1 MGNLTKKTQSVGCK
15 THLWENMKINILKN
29 ILLHYENSII

>member
-1 MGNLTKKTQSVGCK
+1 MDNLAKKKTQSVSRI

-29 ILLHYENSII
+29 IL